1 MAGRRALSI
10 GDWDETM
17 KNKNDD
23 CCVIIPA
30 YREQGRIG
38 EVVKSVKE
46 YINCVVVIDDGSD
59 DDTATEATAAGAVVL
74 KQEENKGKGAA
85 LENGFEWARDNG
97 YEFLITMDADGQHAP
112 EDLPA
117 FVDTYRQG
125 MYHVLVGNRMGHCDD
140 MPLVR
145 RITNR
150 FMSWLISRVMH
161 QYVADTQC
169 GYRLYQCS
177 VLENISCA
185 SARFDAES
193 EILLILASRNIK
205 MGSVPIKVIYG
216 DEVSKINPIKD
227 TVRFF
232 KMLRKFRKEQKK

>member
-1 MAGRRALSI
+1 M
-10 GDWDETM
+10 
-17 KNKNDD
+17 KNDD

-30 YREQGRIG
+30 YREQGRIE

-46 YINCVVVIDDGSD
+46 YIDCVVVIDDGSD
-59 DDTATEATAAGAVVL
+59 DNTADEAAAAGAAVL
-74 KQEENKGKGAA
+74 KHEENKGKGAA
-85 LENGFEWARDNG
+85 LENGFEWAQDNG

-112 EDLPA
+112 EDLPTFIA
-117 FVDTYRQG
+117 GYREG
-125 MYHVLVGNRMGHCDD
+125 VYHVLVGNRMGHRDD

-145 RITNR
+145 RMTNR

-169 GYRLYQCS
+169 GYRLYRCD
-177 VLENISCA
+177 VLKDVVCE

-193 EILLILASRNIK
+193 EILLMLAMRNVK

-216 DEVSKINPIKD
+216 DEVSKINPVKD

-232 KMLRKFRKEQKK
+232 RMLRKFRREQQK